1 MSESTL
7 RVSGTVPGELESPRA
22 VASPLATGLILVVTV
37 AGAAVIVAQ
46 TSHAVEWT
54 QSQLTAAAVVCLATI
69 ATELFPLH
77 LRHTTETATFS
88 VTDVVWTAALML
100 TVPSVLLLALAGGV
114 LLSQAIRRMPL
125 RKVAFNVGQ
134 FVVAMWLAA
143 LVFQA
148 MPHGGPTDP
157 ATWAAAAV
165 AMALNFVVNEALV
178 VLVISLMEREP
189 LGSVLGSSI
198 GMDVLPAAGNVA
210 IGIIAAAM
218 WELSPVGVLVAAVP
232 VLLSYL
238 AYAGTLQT
246 LRERDRMRDLYRAGQ
261 ILLERLETAGDFST
275 FLELVA
281 RMMDGAV
288 AEIVILQDGVA
299 TIHGPTGTETS
310 GPAGPGAAI
319 AADFHRQRADA
330 ACWSVPIGAPGPTI
344 GSLAVLRRAPLSP
357 AEHSLL
363 EALAAQVYVKLRHSS
378 VFAQSVAREQ
388 ELARILS
395 STSDG
400 IFVID
405 RDGCIRSWSPAM
417 ERMTG
422 TPAEAAVDRP
432 LWRVLV
438 APGDQGE
445 AWRRFRD
452 LGSSPVGGIETG
464 AFVRDDGTVGWLRF
478 SSGALRSHDGTP
490 TGVVVVA
497 RDVSADIQAEQA
509 KANFIAAISHELR
522 TPMTP
527 LKGYLSM
534 FASGQMVAGPDAGE
548 TFETML
554 RQADRLEHLIND
566 LIDASQMDGGQSTIR
581 REEADVV
588 ELVTQ
593 VVDETE
599 RELGAR
605 TVFEQT
611 AEPVAVVADPL
622 RVKQVMHNLV
632 SNAVKFSPPDCPI
645 RVEASIDGGMCVV
658 SVTDIGCGIPA
669 DEQSRIFERFYKADN
684 GSTRTTG
691 GVGLGLYIAKEL
703 VESMAGRLWVR
714 SEPGCG
720 STFSFSLPLGREDER
735 PAARIA

>member
-1 MSESTL
+1 VDKAS
-7 RVSGTVPGELESPRA
+7 RSGATRPV
-22 VASPLATGLILVVTV
+22 ATGLILAVTV
-37 AGAAVIVAQ
+37 AGVAVVAAQ
-46 TSHAVEWT
+46 LPHAVGWT
-54 QSQLTAAAVVCLATI
+54 RGQLVAAGAICLATI

-100 TVPSVLLLALAGGV
+100 AAPSVLLLALAGGV
-114 LLSQAIRRMPL
+114 LLSQAIRHMPV

-134 FVVAMWLAA
+134 FVVSMWVAA
-143 LVFQA
+143 LVFHA
-148 MPHGGPTDP
+148 IPHGGPTAP
-157 ATWAAAAV
+157 ATWAAAAA
-165 AMALNFVVNEALV
+165 AMILNFVVNEALV
-178 VLVISLMEREP
+178 VLVISLMEGER
-189 LGSVLGSSI
+189 LGSVLGSSF
-198 GMDVLPAAGNVA
+198 GMDVLPAAGNIA

-218 WELSPVGVLVAAVP
+218 WELSPVGIVVAAVP

-261 ILLERLETAGDFST
+261 LLLERLETAGDFST

-281 RMMDGAV
+281 RMMDGAA
-288 AEIVILQDGVA
+288 AEIVILRDGVA
-299 TIHGPTGTETS
+299 TIHGPTGTDTTE
-310 GPAGPGAAI
+310 AAAPGAAT
-319 AADFHRQRADA
+319 ASDFHREHDDA
-330 ACWSVPIGAPGPTI
+330 PCWSVPIGAPGPTI
-344 GSLAVLRRAPLSP
+344 GSLAVFRRTPPSP
-357 AEHSLL
+357 AERSLL

-378 VFAQSVAREQ
+378 VFAQSIAREQ

-400 IFVID
+400 IFVIG
-405 RDGCIRSWSPAM
+405 RDGRIRSWSPAM

-438 APGDQGE
+438 APGDEGE

-452 LGSSPVGGIETG
+452 LRSSPVGGIETG

-478 SSGALRSHDGTP
+478 SSGALRSHDGSP
-490 TGVVVVA
+490 AGVVVVA

-522 TPMTP
+522 TPLTP
-527 LKGYLSM
+527 LKGYLSL
-534 FASGQMVAGPDAGE
+534 FASGQLAAGPESGE
-548 TFETML
+548 SFQTML

-566 LIDASQMDGGQSTIR
+566 LIDASQMDGGRSMIR

-588 ELVTQ
+588 ELVAQ
-593 VVDETE
+593 VVGQTA

-605 TVFEQT
+605 TVFEP
-611 AEPVAVVADPL
+611 AEEVVSVLADPL
-622 RVKQVMHNLV
+622 RVKQVLYNLV
-632 SNAVKFSPPDCPI
+632 SNAVKYSPPDCPI
-645 RVEASIDGGMCVV
+645 RIEATVDGGMCVV
-658 SVTDIGCGIPA
+658 SVTDIGCGIPV

-684 GSTRTTG
+684 GSTRATG

-703 VESMAGRLWVR
+703 VESMSGRLWVR

-720 STFSFSLPLGREDER
+720 STFSFSLPLARADEE
-735 PAARIA
+735 PSAPIARIA